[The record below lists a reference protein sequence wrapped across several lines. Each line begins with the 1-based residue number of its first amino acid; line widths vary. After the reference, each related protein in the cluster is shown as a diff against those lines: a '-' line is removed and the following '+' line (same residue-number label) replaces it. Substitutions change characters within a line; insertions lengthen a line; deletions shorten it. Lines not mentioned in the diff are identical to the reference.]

1 MLVIAAAILWIIT
14 ALRLPV
20 AMDPHR
26 GSVFR
31 TTLFAAIACT
41 LYVLGTF
48 NALDPVLG
56 GHNRE
61 KLPILVFLILGFWQ
75 FRNAILLAIVPESSR
90 RLTQLVVGRLA
101 VIAAIGTVTTGF
113 FLSPFDSEP
122 DVPLSYSDH
131 PGMMVFLWAGAAFLL
146 WICADIARVCHQ
158 HVPAMHSPIFR
169 CGFRLMGLGCAV
181 FCIALLGRL
190 LFGIVSHA
198 QGSGSVASTSLGLI
212 YSTSE
217 ITAVV
222 LVGVGL
228 LVPRVVGP
236 LSRGRIELQAR
247 FLLIQVRPVWT
258 RLTADRHDLVLE
270 SPGSAL
276 LSFFQPH
283 PERRLHRWIIEIRDC
298 ELAAKSNEAGMRPQE
313 IALVERA
320 EKILS
325 WDR

>member
-14 ALRLPV
+14 ALRVPV
-20 AMDPHR
+20 ALDPHR
-26 GSVFR
+26 GGVFR

-48 NALDPVLG
+48 NALDPILG

-75 FRNAILLAIVPESSR
+75 FRSAILFAIVPESSR
-90 RLTQLVVGRLA
+90 RRVQLVVGRLA
-101 VIAAIGTVTTGF
+101 VIGAVAAVTVGF
-113 FLSPFDSEP
+113 LFSPFDSEP

-131 PGMMVFLWAGAAFLL
+131 PGMMVFLWAGAAFLF
-146 WICADIARVCHQ
+146 WICADIARVCRR

-169 CGFRLMGLGCAV
+169 TGFQLMGLGCAA
-181 FCIALLGRL
+181 FCIALVGRL
-190 LFGIVSHA
+190 LYGMISHT
-198 QGSGSVASTSLGLI
+198 QGESSPASMCVGLI

-217 ITAVV
+217 IAAVV

-236 LSRGRIELQAR
+236 LSRSRLSLKARILILQLR
-247 FLLIQVRPVWT
+247 PIWVR
-258 RLTADRHDLVLE
+258 RTANRHDLTLG

-276 LSFFQPH
+276 LCCFQSH
-283 PERRLHRWIIEIRDC
+283 PERRLHRWIIEIRDT
-298 ELAAKSNEAGMRPQE
+298 ELAAGNSDAGMRPHE
-313 IALVERA
+313 IALVEQA
-320 EKILS
+320 EKLLS
-325 WDR
+325 RER